1 MKFKLSDISSMKY
14 GSLPKH
20 KSVDGQYP
28 IFTGYKTS
36 GYSDEFNVEDP
47 EIVVV
52 ARGVGGTGDVKMAPG
67 PAWITNL
74 SIILRVNPDLVNKKY
89 LQLKLAGMGLRY
101 LDSGSAQSQITIK
114 DLSEVKID
122 LPDLDVQTKVAKTIQ
137 MFEDK
142 ISNLQAINDNL
153 LYIAEAIFKQKF
165 PNIEKGQ
172 KSVKDYL
179 LPKRGKGLL
188 AKDARPGNI
197 PVIAGGLSPATKHD
211 IANTK
216 APVVTISASGANAGY
231 INIWLEPVWSS
242 DSSFIDSTITENVY
256 FWYVLLKSRQQ
267 EIFDM
272 QTGSAQPHIYP
283 KHIGIMPIREIST
296 KDILEFNHL
305 ITPFF
310 NTIANNLE
318 EISTLSTIRDVL
330 LKKML
335 S

>member
-1 MKFKLSDISSMKY
+1 MGKFLS
-14 GSLPKH
+14 
-20 KSVDGQYP
+20 
-28 IFTGYKTS
+28 
-36 GYSDEFNVEDP
+36 
-47 EIVVV
+47 
-52 ARGVGGTGDVKMAPG
+52 
-67 PAWITNL
+67 
-74 SIILRVNPDLVNKKY
+74 
-89 LQLKLAGMGLRY
+89 
-101 LDSGSAQSQITIK
+101 
-114 DLSEVKID
+114 
-122 LPDLDVQTKVAKTIQ
+122 
-137 MFEDK
+137 
-142 ISNLQAINDNL
+142 INDNL

-310 NTIANNLE
+310 
-318 EISTLSTIRDVL
+318 
-330 LKKML
+330 
-335 S
+335 